1 MTPSASKIYLALA
14 LLLATAQVCAADP
27 PTAEIAE
34 AERAVAAAER
44 ADPRGT
50 AADRLAVARARL
62 AQAKA
67 LADDRDYRDART
79 VAETAAAIA
88 DLARAEATLAALRVE
103 VDEKAA
109 RNDELRRRLLVRRE
123 N

>member
-14 LLLATAQVCAADP
+14 LLLATAQVAAADP
-27 PTAEIAE
+27 PTAEIAA
-34 AERAVAAAER
+34 AERAVAEAER
-44 ADPRGT
+44 ADPRGP
-50 AADRLAVARARL
+50 AARRLEEARARL

>member
-14 LLLATAQVCAADP
+14 LLLATAQVAAADP

-34 AERAVAAAER
+34 A
-44 ADPRGT
+44 
-50 AADRLAVARARL
+50 RARL

-67 LADDRDYRDART
+67 LTADRDYRDART
-79 VAETAAAIA
+79 VAETAAAVA

-109 RNDELRRRLLVRRE
+109 RNDELRRRLFVRQE